1 QRRRGRRFSV
11 FKNPFQKSRGETQS
25 SSPTVLTGPR
35 IARHSSGWANLKKQL
50 LTESGLYVLD
60 IGPTSPTNI
69 NLLTNAGHSVYMA
82 DLVPEAQKPEWMKKP
97 TDDGDP
103 VFDVEGFFEHNLG
116 FTGREFDAVLLW
128 TTLDYLPDSIVQP
141 TVDRLHSC
149 MKPGGKVLA
158 LFHNKQTGDNTAY
171 CRYHLS
177 ETDAIDMQE
186 SSRFPI
192 KRAFTNRNIEK
203 IFERYANC
211 KFFLAKDNLYE
222 VIITR

>member
-1 QRRRGRRFSV
+1 M
-11 FKNPFQKSRGETQS
+11 FKNPFQRTKDDAPS
-25 SSPTVLTGPR
+25 STPTVLSGPR
-35 IARHSSGWANLKKQL
+35 ISRHSSGWSALKKQL
-50 LTESGLYVLD
+50 LTESGLRVLD

-82 DLVPEAQKPEWMKKP
+82 DLVPDAQRADWMKKP
-97 TDDGDP
+97 EDGGDP
-103 VFDVEGFFEHNLG
+103 AFDVEGFLDHNLD
-116 FTGREFDAVLLW
+116 FSGREFDAVLLW
-128 TTLDYLPDSIVQP
+128 TTLDYLPDTLVQP
-141 TVDRLHSC
+141 TVDRLRSS

-171 CRYHLS
+171 CRYHIS

-186 SSRFPI
+186 STRIPI
-192 KRAFTNRNIEK
+192 RRAFTNRNIEK
-203 IFERYANC
+203 TFERYNGC

>member
-1 QRRRGRRFSV
+1 V
-11 FKNPFQKSRGETQS
+11 FKNPFQKSRDEAQS

-50 LTESGLYVLD
+50 LTESGLYILD

-82 DLVPEAQKPEWMKKP
+82 DLVPEAQSSEWMKKP
-97 TDDGDP
+97 EEGGDP
-103 VFDVEGFFEHNLG
+103 VFDVEGFLEHNLN

-128 TTLDYLPDSIVQP
+128 ATLDYLPEPLVQP

-149 MKPGGKVLA
+149 MRPGGKVLA
-158 LFHNKQTGDNTAY
+158 LFHNKQTGENTAY

-177 ETDAIDMQE
+177 ETDAIDMQG
-186 SSRFPI
+186 SAPI
-192 KRAFTNRNIEK
+192 PIRRAFTNRNIEK
-203 IFERYANC
+203 TFERFNGC

>member
-1 QRRRGRRFSV
+1 M
-11 FKNPFQKSRGETQS
+11 FKNPFQRSKDDAQS
-25 SSPTVLTGPR
+25 NSPTVLTGPR
-35 IARHSSGWANLKKQL
+35 TSRHSSGWANLRKQL
-50 LTESGLYVLD
+50 LTESGLYILD

-82 DLVPEAQKPEWMKKP
+82 DLVPEAQSPEWMKKP
-97 TDDGDP
+97 EGGGDP
-103 VFDVEGFFEHNLG
+103 VFDVDGFLQHNLN

-128 TTLDYLPDSIVQP
+128 TTLDFLPEPLVQP
-141 TVDRLHSC
+141 TVDRLRSC
-149 MKPGGKVLA
+149 MHPGGKVLA

-171 CRYHLS
+171 CRYHIS

-186 SSRFPI
+186 SAPI
-192 KRAFTNRNIEK
+192 PLRRAFTNRSIEK
-203 IFERYANC
+203 TFERFNGC